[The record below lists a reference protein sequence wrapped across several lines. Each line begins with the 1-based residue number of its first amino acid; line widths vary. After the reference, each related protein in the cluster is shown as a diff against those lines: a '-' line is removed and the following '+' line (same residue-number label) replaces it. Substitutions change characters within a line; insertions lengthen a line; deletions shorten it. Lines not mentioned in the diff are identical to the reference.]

1 MISES
6 CRQIATWRDALGVVM
21 QIAINLS
28 AVQLRRPGLPDGILA
43 ELRRHD
49 LPGSALMV
57 EITETSVVTDPILA
71 SESLQAL
78 RSQGVHAAIDD
89 FGKGFS
95 SLIQLK
101 RLPIDAL
108 KIDGSFIRDLG
119 VDRDDAAIVNAIIGL
134 AHNLDLKVI
143 AECVETQDQL
153 AFLKK
158 SGCDEAQGYF
168 FSRPIPAD
176 EFAAKFLQ
184 AEPN

>member
-1 MISES
+1 
-6 CRQIATWRDALGVVM
+6 M
-21 QIAINLS
+21 QLT
-28 AVQLRRPGLPDGILA
+28 RTGLPDGILA

-78 RSQGVHAAIDD
+78 RSQGVHAAI
-89 FGKGFS
+89 
-95 SLIQLK
+95 
-101 RLPIDAL
+101 
-108 KIDGSFIRDLG
+108 
-119 VDRDDAAIVNAIIGL
+119 VNAIIGL
-134 AHNLDLKVI
+134 AHNLELKVI

-168 FSRPIPAD
+168 FSRPVPAD
-176 EFAAKFLQ
+176 EFATKFLLTD
-184 AEPN
+184 